1 MFHNILYS
9 PQRSFPIFTKV
20 IPIQRTMKKIYF
32 ILLMVFA
39 FTLSGQENLGSQGSN
54 NEIVGFKLYPNPTF
68 NDVVYI
74 TTKDNGTKDIL
85 VYDLFG
91 EIVLKER
98 TSYKELNIAKL
109 DAGVY
114 IVQVTENNKTI
125 SRKLVVK

>member
-1 MFHNILYS
+1 
-9 PQRSFPIFTKV
+9 
-20 IPIQRTMKKIYF
+20 
-32 ILLMVFA
+32 MVFA
-39 FTLSGQENLGSQGSN
+39 FTLSGQDKLDGQESN

-98 TSYKELNIAKL
+98 TSYKELNISKL

>member
-1 MFHNILYS
+1 
-9 PQRSFPIFTKV
+9 
-20 IPIQRTMKKIYF
+20 
-32 ILLMVFA
+32 MVFA
-39 FTLSGQENLGSQGSN
+39 FTLSGQEKLGSQESN

-98 TSYKELNIAKL
+98 TSYKELNISKL

>member
-1 MFHNILYS
+1 
-9 PQRSFPIFTKV
+9 
-20 IPIQRTMKKIYF
+20 MKKIYF

-39 FTLSGQENLGSQGSN
+39 FTLSGQENLENQGPN

-74 TTKDNGTKDIL
+74 TTKDNGVKDIL

-91 EIVLKER
+91 EIVLKEI
-98 TSYKELNIAKL
+98 TTYKELNISKL

-114 IVQVTENNKTI
+114 IVQVTENSKTI

>member
-1 MFHNILYS
+1 
-9 PQRSFPIFTKV
+9 
-20 IPIQRTMKKIYF
+20 MKKIYF

-39 FTLSGQENLGSQGSN
+39 FTLSGQETADSQTKN

-74 TTKDNGTKDIL
+74 TTKDNANKHIL

-91 EIVLKER
+91 EIVLKES
-98 TSYKELNIAKL
+98 TKHKELNISNL

-114 IVQVTENNKTI
+114 IVQVQENGKTTT
-125 SRKLVVK
+125 RKLVVK